1 MHRGCYRHSL
11 AIWSF
16 GISGQLSNT
25 GFEGQKKKLIKKNGM
40 QTLCWPT
47 LQRTLIMMTVVEI
60 PAFQT
65 TASISDCFKLPPSL
79 LWLLDW
85 HVGVSTW
92 VVSLVGAALCPP
104 KCTARSCCHLGP
116 SLHNILWSLQQGGKT
131 DNAKLKVA
139 GRLSDHCQSF
149 PQVTCLPKWV
159 QRQCIQNN

>member
-85 HVGVSTW
+85 HVGTSTW
-92 VVSLVGAALCPP
+92 VVFLVCATLRPP
-104 KCTARSCCHLGP
+104 KRAARSCRHLGP
-116 SLHNILWSLQQGGKT
+116 SFRNVFWSLPKE
-131 DNAKLKVA
+131 
-139 GRLSDHCQSF
+139 GRKQRMPIKRGRKAFWWLPIPF
-149 PQVTCLPKWV
+149 PKCDLMTWCLL
-159 QRQCIQNN
+159 